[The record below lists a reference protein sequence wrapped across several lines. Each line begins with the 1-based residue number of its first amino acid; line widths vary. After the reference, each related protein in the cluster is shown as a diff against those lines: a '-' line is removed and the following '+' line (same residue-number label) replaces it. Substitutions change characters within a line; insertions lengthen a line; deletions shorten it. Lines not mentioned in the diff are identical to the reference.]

1 MNRIY
6 RYYCRLEE
14 AIVGTGFAAIVLLT
28 FVNAVLRKFNKP
40 IVYSED
46 TVLLL
51 FSWTALLGADV
62 AMRYSRLVGMDIL
75 TTKLSPKVQKALR
88 ILVNFIIIVMLVVLI
103 KGGIKIIGVNGDRP
117 FNTLGAFGI
126 RYKAVTMALPVGAA
140 AMILTSLIKTVTIM
154 KNFKNDNFNIKRDV
168 PGHTLGEENMGAD
181 QELDYI
187 AENGEANRL

>member
-28 FVNAVLRKFNKP
+28 FVNAILRKFNKP

-46 TVLLL
+46 MVLLL

-75 TTKLSPKVQKALR
+75 TTKLSPKIQKILR
-88 ILVNFIIIVMLVVLI
+88 VIVNLIIILILLVLI
-103 KGGIKIIGVNGDRP
+103 RGGIKIIGINGDRP
-117 FNTLGAFGI
+117 FNTLGTFGI
-126 RYKAVTMALPVGAA
+126 RYSAVTLALPVGAA
-140 AMILTSLIKTVTIM
+140 AMILTSLIKMVTIL
-154 KNFKNDNFNIKRDV
+154 KNFKNDQFNIKYDV
-168 PGHTLGEENMGAD
+168 PGHAPGEENTGDGTDIEFA
-181 QELDYI
+181 
-187 AENGEANRL
+187 AENGEAKRL